1 MTRKN
6 KIIRLNDYKR
16 KKLFEVVIDVFDKTN
31 FKATFSDADSFIYFL
46 KGVIED
52 LRKRR

>member
-16 KKLFEVVIDVFDKTN
+16 KKLFEVIIDSFDRAN
-31 FKATFSDADSFIYFL
+31 FKATFSDADSFVYFL
-46 KGVIED
+46 KSVVED
-52 LRKRR
+52 LRRRR